1 MLFKS
6 RSRKRKDCGLNC
18 KIFIFW
24 YQASSGIGTGR
35 RFDHTI
41 QRTFI
46 WVNGL

>member
-1 MLFKS
+1 MRFES

-24 YQASSGIGTGR
+24 YQARGIGTGR

-46 WVNGL
+46 W